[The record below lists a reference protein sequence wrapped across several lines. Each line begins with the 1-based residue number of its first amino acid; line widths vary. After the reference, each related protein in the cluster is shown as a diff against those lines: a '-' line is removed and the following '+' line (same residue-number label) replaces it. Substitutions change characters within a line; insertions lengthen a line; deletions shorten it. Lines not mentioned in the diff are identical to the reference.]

1 MAKESQPTSYGLAVT
16 SGSST
21 FLVISSFNDGR
32 TRAKT
37 VKDDFVNQRLLAD
50 QILASPQT
58 KSCRESSQ
66 TAALRRGGE
75 TFWGRFPGRLLCV
88 RGIFLAVGIVCVNSS
103 VVQAADAPMAPVS
116 VDLRQLVLDGGAIGY
131 VIIGLSL
138 LMAALIIEHAMTIR
152 RGVMMPSGLAEE
164 VHRLLK
170 QGQFQPAREAC
181 QQRPS
186 FLGHMLAA
194 GLVETELGY
203 HAVEKAM
210 EDAAAQ
216 QAARLMRKIDGLS
229 VISALAPMLGLMG
242 TVWGMI
248 LAFMEFER
256 KANPQVSELA
266 PGVYKALVT
275 TLFGLIVAVPAI
287 AAFAFFRNRIDELVA
302 QTALMAE
309 HVFSDFKR
317 AVAAQRRAERAGK
330 SPGRK
335 EGDA

>member
-1 MAKESQPTSYGLAVT
+1 
-16 SGSST
+16 
-21 FLVISSFNDGR
+21 
-32 TRAKT
+32 
-37 VKDDFVNQRLLAD
+37 
-50 QILASPQT
+50 
-58 KSCRESSQ
+58 
-66 TAALRRGGE
+66 
-75 TFWGRFPGRLLCV
+75 
-88 RGIFLAVGIVCVNSS
+88 
-103 VVQAADAPMAPVS
+103 
-116 VDLRQLVLDGGAIGY
+116 
-131 VIIGLSL
+131 
-138 LMAALIIEHAMTIR
+138 
-152 RGVMMPSGLAEE
+152 MPSGLAEE

-170 QGQFQPAREAC
+170 QGQFQQAREAC
-181 QQRPS
+181 QRRPS
-186 FLGHMLAA
+186 FLGQMLSA
-194 GLVETELGY
+194 GLLETELGY

-229 VISALAPMLGLMG
+229 LISALAPMLGLMG

-287 AAFAFFRNRIDELVA
+287 AAFAYFRNRIDELVA

-317 AVAAQRRAERAGK
+317 AIVTQRRVERANK
-330 SPGRK
+330 TPGRK